1 MISRVRKTA
10 DVLFDGTS
18 YFRGT
23 QSGKSALTL
32 LFANVET
39 VPSMRRHSYPKA
51 SELSYSTKAYCKM
64 CSVFPSETLW
74 TYSYPKASELS
85 YSITPFCPLLPVYPS
100 CLYRPISE
108 TSWTHLYQKASEL
121 SHSIRAVIAKSALLF
136 PVYFPCPF
144 PVCRPCRYRR
154 TPNTPQ
160 NQKVLICTRNTISDP
175 CRSRY
180 QEPGDNSMPLV
191 RRPKKP
197 CLCSRSAL

>member
-1 MISRVRKTA
+1 VSYPTRSKPIA
-10 DVLFDGTS
+10 ECVLFSPVRRYGRTHTQKLVS
-18 YFRGT
+18 YPT
-23 QSGKSALTL
+23 QSP
-32 LFANVET
+32 LFALFFRCIPLVST
-39 VPSMRRHSYPKA
+39 VLSVRRHGRTYTKKLVSYPTR
-51 SELSYSTKAYCKM
+51 SELS
-64 CSVFPSETLW
+64 L
-74 TYSYPKASELS
+74 
-85 YSITPFCPLLPVYPS
+85 
-100 CLYRPISE
+100 
-108 TSWTHLYQKASEL
+108 QSEL

-136 PVYFPCPF
+136 PVYFPCLF

-180 QEPGDNSMPLV
+180 QEPGDNSMPHA